1 MKLKFLFVTEPNVIK
16 CSTHEY
22 LIFTNWHSVS
32 KWNISCPNQTELFET
47 NPPHLIEETQVYV
60 ACFESDMILNPYLML
75 NYTKMKK
82 GMIKNPCES
91 SILSSH
97 SLPDLTGIVNNTY
110 HQYSFK
116 AKCVDSQIF
125 INLSSISFSSTSNEI
140 HTMYTKFN
148 TQPVICRFMFNQSEL
163 VRNKTCMVNATLT
176 VRKLCYYDPQLKT
189 ISKEVDWNLLDNF
202 FTNPSYAPSHW
213 QTKNGYY
220 YNDKLLTT
228 TITISVSTDKTTTF
242 STVST
247 TISTT
252 TVTKTDT
259 TKSTTSFT
267 TSETT
272 TFLTV
277 STTIS
282 ATTMTEV
289 DTTEDTTS
297 FTTTETTTFSMV
309 STTIS
314 TTTMTK
320 ISTTPDT
327 TSFRSSD
334 ITTLFTISTAS
345 SPNTFT
351 EFDTTVLSTSS
362 HSPTLT
368 TTIISDILTSS
379 IESSTSIITTSIQS
393 SEIPSSIIT
402 TTTADHISD
411 TIFETMSTTLFD
423 TGTTSYINVNNNT
436 TSKKSSKS
444 SKTSKTS
451 TSTTS
456 MIPLNTLSPTKE
468 SSSYIKYIIFLLS
481 IIGIILLISCLVY
494 LYQHHRNRSSESLL
508 DRNDSDESYDPST
521 TESEL
526 DPSNESVEESTA
538 AHTISELPILLPQ
551 LQQSKSSS
559 KQTTGRI
566 FSKLDPDNL

>member
-82 GMIKNPCES
+82 GIIKNPCES

-163 VRNKTCMVNATLT
+163 VRNKTCMMNATLT

-228 TITISVSTDKTTTF
+228 TITISVST
-242 STVST
+242 
-247 TISTT
+247 
-252 TVTKTDT
+252 
-259 TKSTTSFT
+259 
-267 TSETT
+267 
-272 TFLTV
+272 
-277 STTIS
+277 
-282 ATTMTEV
+282 
-289 DTTEDTTS
+289 
-297 FTTTETTTFSMV
+297 
-309 STTIS
+309 
-314 TTTMTK
+314 
-320 ISTTPDT
+320 
-327 TSFRSSD
+327 
-334 ITTLFTISTAS
+334 AS

-362 HSPTLT
+362 HSPTLST
-368 TTIISDILTSS
+368 SIISDILTSS

-393 SEIPSSIIT
+393 SEFLSSTIT
-402 TTTADHISD
+402 TTNADHLSN
-411 TIFETMSTTLFD
+411 TTLETMSTTHLD
-423 TGTTSYINVNNNT
+423 ISTTTYINVNNNT

-456 MIPLNTLSPTKE
+456 VIHLNNLPSTKK
-468 SSSYIKYIIFLLS
+468 SSSRTKYIILLLS
-481 IIGIILLISCLVY
+481 IIGIIVLISCLGY
-494 LYQHHRNRSSESLL
+494 FYQNTRSKSLL
-508 DRNDSDESYDPST
+508 DRNDSDESYVSSMT
-521 TESEL
+521 KTEL
-526 DPSNESVEESTA
+526 DPSNESVEKLTST
-538 AHTISELPILLPQ
+538 HTISKFLMP
-551 LQQSKSSS
+551 LQQQEESKSSR
-559 KQTTGRI
+559 KQTSGLF